1 MRHRFIFISM
11 TFLGILFASCNDW
24 LDVQPEDQRKEDDMF
39 SHYKGYRNALSGC
52 YAAMGHTSVY
62 GQKLTTSDIEL
73 LAGMWEMMDNSGTNY
88 DLTTH
93 NYNDG
98 VRSTIQDIYSKMFN
112 VPKRTEARFPTKRPV
127 LSFSVKRMP
136 SVPIASWMCCGCS
149 AKCPAATERKSA
161 SLIPKSRHSTN
172 GLHVTIFP
180 DMRKNY

>member
-112 VPKRTEARFPTKRPV
+112 VIV
-127 LSFSVKRMP
+127 
-136 SVPIASWMCCGCS
+136 
-149 AKCPAATERKSA
+149 
-161 SLIPKSRHSTN
+161 
-172 GLHVTIFP
+172 
-180 DMRKNY
+180 